1 MFGIIL
7 LLLVG
12 NACLFKLNMQLSD
25 KDLKYHFIKMY
36 GGVSG
41 NELWYSIMTGIKL
54 SSGISVMRWRIL
66 NTVHG

>member
-25 KDLKYHFIKMY
+25 NDLKYHFIKMY